1 VRLRLEEFVPPHGT
15 GAGDSW
21 YDLSHLIHLLT
32 GLIGRMLATDCA
44 GDRGGADM
52 LTIKTQQGK
61 EIEILLLAELDDP
74 IDAGEHVR
82 AYCHLHGS
90 DHQRSLSI
98 DKASGWGHCFNA
110 ACDATV
116 LVADWNLTL
125 ARQLIR
131 TNYQGLTARSSM
143 YSTTHRE
150 SRHKAP
156 TVLQHTARV
165 ASTWQHDELATLLSM
180 QEHMGAGLLHSARAQ
195 AYLEQRKIPMEL
207 AVATGVGYF
216 PTTMLDS
223 FACSE
228 QKGLLHRWEERLI
241 FPLSSP
247 SGKGFIGRSLWGW
260 KAGMDENAH
269 KALLEQEHAPKRWI
283 KTNPAGWFG
292 YNPAQLTER
301 LILVEGA
308 FDRLTLLAAGF
319 RATDVV
325 ALAGT
330 AAQASWLPTQVQSVI
345 LALDADEGG
354 TDAMRRLAERLERA
368 GYRVSLCPPL
378 RDTWG
383 KDWNERWQR
392 IGSQSVWT
400 LYEAY
405 AAVLQNA

>member
-1 VRLRLEEFVPPHGT
+1 
-15 GAGDSW
+15 
-21 YDLSHLIHLLT
+21 
-32 GLIGRMLATDCA
+32 
-44 GDRGGADM
+44 M

-241 FPLSSP
+241 FPLS
-247 SGKGFIGRSLWGW
+247 
-260 KAGMDENAH
+260 
-269 KALLEQEHAPKRWI
+269 HAPKRWI

-325 ALAGT
+325 VLAGT

>member
-1 VRLRLEEFVPPHGT
+1 MATRRT
-15 GAGDSW
+15 G
-21 YDLSHLIHLLT
+21 
-32 GLIGRMLATDCA
+32 
-44 GDRGGADM
+44 
-52 LTIKTQQGK
+52 
-61 EIEILLLAELDDP
+61 
-74 IDAGEHVR
+74 
-82 AYCHLHGS
+82 
-90 DHQRSLSI
+90 
-98 DKASGWGHCFNA
+98 NA
-110 ACDATV
+110 PF
-116 LVADWNLTL
+116 
-125 ARQLIR
+125 
-131 TNYQGLTARSSM
+131 
-143 YSTTHRE
+143 
-150 SRHKAP
+150 K
-156 TVLQHTARV
+156 
-165 ASTWQHDELATLLSM
+165 
-180 QEHMGAGLLHSARAQ
+180 
-195 AYLEQRKIPMEL
+195 
-207 AVATGVGYF
+207 
-216 PTTMLDS
+216 DS

-260 KAGMDENAH
+260 KAGMDENTH

-368 GYRVSLCPPL
+368 GYHVSLCPPL

>member
-1 VRLRLEEFVPPHGT
+1 
-15 GAGDSW
+15 
-21 YDLSHLIHLLT
+21 
-32 GLIGRMLATDCA
+32 
-44 GDRGGADM
+44 M

-61 EIEILLLAELDDP
+61 EIEILLQTELDDP

-125 ARQLIR
+125 AQQLIQ
-131 TNYQGLTARSSM
+131 THYQGLTARSPA
-143 YSTTHRE
+143 YSTTRHQ
-150 SRHKAP
+150 SRQVTH
-156 TVLQHTARV
+156 TVVQHTPHV
-165 ASTWQHDELATLLSM
+165 ASTWQHDELTMLLSM
-180 QEHMGAGLLHSARAQ
+180 QEYMRAGLLHSARAQ
-195 AYLEQRKIPMEL
+195 AYLEQRKIPLEL
-207 AVATGVGYF
+207 AQATGVGYL
-216 PTTMLDS
+216 PTTIPDNVIAS
-223 FACSE
+223 SE
-228 QKGLLHRWEERLI
+228 QKRLLHRWTERLI

-247 SGKGFIGRSLWGW
+247 AGKGYIGRSLWGW

-292 YNPAQLTER
+292 YDPAQLGES

-319 RATDVV
+319 RASDVV
-325 ALAGT
+325 ALVGT
-330 AAQASWLPTQVQSVI
+330 AAQPGWFPAQVKTII

-392 IGSQSVWT
+392 IGSQSVWP

>member
-1 VRLRLEEFVPPHGT
+1 
-15 GAGDSW
+15 
-21 YDLSHLIHLLT
+21 
-32 GLIGRMLATDCA
+32 
-44 GDRGGADM
+44 M

-74 IDAGEHVR
+74 IDTGEHVR

-131 TNYQGLTARSSM
+131 TNFQGLTARSSM
-143 YSTTHRE
+143 YSTTHRD

-156 TVLQHTARV
+156 TVLQHAARV
-165 ASTWQHDELATLLSM
+165 ASTWQHDELAMLLSM
-180 QEHMGAGLLHSARAQ
+180 QEHMRAGLIHSQRAQ
-195 AYLEQRKIPMEL
+195 AYLEQRKIPLEL

-216 PTTMLDS
+216 PTIMLDS
-223 FACSE
+223 SLCAE
-228 QKGLLHRWEERLI
+228 QKGLLHRWTERLI

-247 SGKGFIGRSLWGW
+247 SGKGYIGRSLWGW

-269 KALLEQEHAPKRWI
+269 KTLLEQGHAPKRWI

-292 YNPAQLTER
+292 YNPAQLAES

-308 FDRLTLLAAGF
+308 FDRLTLRASGF
-319 RATDVV
+319 QTTEVV
-325 ALAGT
+325 ALVGT
-330 AAQASWLPTQVQSVI
+330 AAQPGWFPAQVKKII

-354 TDAMRRLAERLERA
+354 RDAMQRLAAHFERA
-368 GYRVSLCPPL
+368 GYQVKLCPPVQD
-378 RDTWG
+378 RWG
-383 KDWNERWQR
+383 KDVRR
-392 IGSQSVWT
+392 IGAC
-400 LYEAY
+400 EIPA
-405 AAVLQNA
+405 

>member
-1 VRLRLEEFVPPHGT
+1 
-15 GAGDSW
+15 
-21 YDLSHLIHLLT
+21 
-32 GLIGRMLATDCA
+32 
-44 GDRGGADM
+44 M
-52 LTIKTQQGK
+52 LTIKTLQGK
-61 EIEILLLAELDDP
+61 EIEILLQAELDDP

-125 ARQLIR
+125 AKQLIR
-131 TNYQGLTARSSM
+131 THYQGFTARSSA
-143 YSTTHRE
+143 YLTTRHQSRQVTST
-150 SRHKAP
+150 
-156 TVLQHTARV
+156 VVQHTTRV
-165 ASTWQHDELATLLSM
+165 TSTWQHDELAMLLSM
-180 QEHMGAGLLHSARAQ
+180 QEYMRAGLVHSQRAQ
-195 AYLEQRKIPMEL
+195 AYLEQRKIPLEL
-207 AVATGVGYF
+207 ALATGVGYLT
-216 PTTMLDS
+216 PTILDS
-223 FACSE
+223 SACSE
-228 QKGLLHRWEERLI
+228 QKGFLHRWADRLI

-247 SGKGFIGRSLWGW
+247 AGKGYIGRSLWGW
-260 KAGMDENAH
+260 KVGMDENAH
-269 KALLEQEHAPKRWI
+269 KALLEQAHAPKRWI

-292 YNPAQLTER
+292 YDPGQLGER

-319 RATDVV
+319 RASDVV

-330 AAQASWLPTQVQSVI
+330 AAQARWFPAQVQSII

-354 TDAMRRLAERLERA
+354 TDAMRRLAARLELA
-368 GYRVSLCPPL
+368 GYRVCLCPPL

-392 IGSQSVWT
+392 IGSQSVWP
-400 LYEAY
+400 LFEAY

>member
-1 VRLRLEEFVPPHGT
+1 
-15 GAGDSW
+15 
-21 YDLSHLIHLLT
+21 
-32 GLIGRMLATDCA
+32 
-44 GDRGGADM
+44 M

-61 EIEILLLAELDDP
+61 EIEILLQTELDDP
-74 IDAGEHVR
+74 IDAGDHVR

-125 ARQLIR
+125 AKQLIR
-131 TNYQGLTARSSM
+131 THYQGLTARSSV
-143 YSTTHRE
+143 YPTTRQQSRQVTSTLVQQST
-150 SRHKAP
+150 
-156 TVLQHTARV
+156 RV
-165 ASTWQHDELATLLSM
+165 ASTWQHDELTMLLSM
-180 QEHMGAGLLHSARAQ
+180 QEYMRAGLVHSARAQ
-195 AYLEQRKIPMEL
+195 AYLEQRKIPLEL
-207 AVATGVGYF
+207 ALATGVGYL
-216 PTTMLDS
+216 PTTIPDNVI
-223 FACSE
+223 ACSE
-228 QKGLLHRWEERLI
+228 QKRFLHRWADRLI

-247 SGKGFIGRSLWGW
+247 AGKGYIGRSLWGW

-292 YNPAQLTER
+292 YDPGQLAER

-319 RATDVV
+319 RASDVV
-325 ALAGT
+325 ALVGT
-330 AAQASWLPTQVQSVI
+330 AAQSSWFPAQVKAII

-392 IGSQSVWT
+392 IGSQSVWP
-400 LYEAY
+400 LYEVH

>member
-1 VRLRLEEFVPPHGT
+1 
-15 GAGDSW
+15 
-21 YDLSHLIHLLT
+21 
-32 GLIGRMLATDCA
+32 
-44 GDRGGADM
+44 M

-61 EIEILLLAELDDP
+61 EIEILLQTELDDP

-110 ACDATV
+110 ACEATV

-125 ARQLIR
+125 AKQLIR
-131 TNYQGLTARSSM
+131 THYQGLTARSPA
-143 YSTTHRE
+143 YPTTRHQ
-150 SRHKAP
+150 SRQVVH
-156 TVLQHTARV
+156 TVVQHTPRV
-165 ASTWQHDELATLLSM
+165 ASTWQQDELAMLLSM
-180 QEHMGAGLLHSARAQ
+180 QEYMRAGLVHSARAQ
-195 AYLEQRKIPMEL
+195 AYLEQRKIPLEL
-207 AVATGVGYF
+207 ALATDVGYL
-216 PTTMLDS
+216 PPAIPDKVIG
-223 FACSE
+223 CSE
-228 QKGLLHRWEERLI
+228 QKGFLHRWADRLI

-247 SGKGFIGRSLWGW
+247 AGKGYIGRSLWGW
-260 KAGMDENAH
+260 KAGMVENAH
-269 KALLEQEHAPKRWI
+269 KALLEQAHAPKRWI

-292 YNPAQLTER
+292 YDPGQLGER

-308 FDRLTLLAAGF
+308 FDRLTLLEAGF
-319 RATDVV
+319 RASDVV

-330 AAQASWLPTQVQSVI
+330 AAQASWFPAQMKAII

-354 TDAMRRLAERLERA
+354 TDAMQRLAERLERA
-368 GYRVSLCPPL
+368 DYRVSLCPPV
-378 RDTWG
+378 RDRWG

-392 IGSQSVWT
+392 IGSQSVWP